1 MKAGSITFSTALDNE
16 QLEKDLQSL
25 TKKIEKK
32 EREIAELTEKRDQ
45 AQKKGVFDAAV
56 LDEEKAKLQEL
67 KDRLADLRNMS
78 KDKSYDLETREGYA
92 AQISDVKQA
101 LEDQRT
107 RVNALQKEWNQTES
121 AVERY
126 TSELAEAEAELYRQQ
141 EEADGT
147 VLKIK
152 EAEDRASKLWMEIK
166 KAKSEVESLEK
177 NGKWFGDKE
186 YDAAYRKL
194 TLLIEQIKEYKRQL
208 EKTPEQLKKEQD
220 STQRELNKAMEA
232 AKKETAALEESIRL
246 NKIANEAEIA
256 DQSIASLVKR
266 LEELKK
272 RQKDLELAGVGL
284 GYKEYEKNAAEIS
297 QITEDLKAHRAE
309 IEQIA
314 KSTGNMKE
322 ETEKARKRMDALGKR
337 LKEILASAFIF
348 NVLSAGLRQFTG
360 WLGKSI
366 KTNEEARQ
374 SIAQLKGALLT
385 LAQPLVEIII
395 PAFTL
400 FVNILTRI
408 ITAVAQFVSS
418 LFGKTIKQSK
428 DGAKAL
434 YKEANAIGAVGE
446 AADEAAGS
454 LAGFDEINTINTENA
469 KGAGGGGGAGD
480 EIMPDFDFNQE
491 GLDWLSEI
499 LGESAKWVATALLLG
514 GIALVAIGACM
525 GNLLLVLAGLF
536 LLGAGIT
543 IGEET
548 GALQSWIDAL
558 GLKNVAEFVVLAIL
572 LAGIAIVAIGAATG
586 NIFMVLAGLVL
597 IGTTIAYANASGM
610 MKSWAEEQV
619 SRAASYVTAA
629 LLLGGIALVV
639 IGAATANILM
649 VLAGLGLLAAGI
661 YVGLES
667 ETLEA
672 WAKVLGLD
680 SVFDYVVA
688 GIQLAGIALI
698 AIGAAMANIAM
709 VIAGGIILGI
719 GITAELIGEE
729 ALKSWWEILK
739 LTTIQQ
745 WVGVVLLLGGIA
757 QIAIGA
763 AMANILMVLAGIG
776 MLAVGTVV
784 AATDGNLKSWVE
796 VLELGKI
803 MNWVTTALLLGGI
816 ALIVFGIV
824 SGNILMILAGLG
836 LLGAGVA
843 VGTTSGTFQKW
854 IDAIIK
860 GLKDLKRDAKAWW
873 DSNMA
878 KFFTLEYWEGLGK
891 DVIDG
896 FMDGLKNA
904 WDGLTSWFSGV
915 WDDLFGNRKVS
926 VGINRSGNFGSG
938 GSGSFGG
945 SRISASAIPPLP
957 ASKIPA
963 LARGAVIPPNRE
975 FLAVLGDQRNGNNLE
990 APEDLIRQIVRE
1002 ESGGGSTE
1010 LIQLLQAILNAI
1022 KDGHV
1027 IMVGETVLG
1036 RTTIRAI
1043 NNITISSGKQM
1054 LKI

>member
-45 AQKKGVFDAAV
+45 AQGTLDSSKLEAEKATFEQMVNSQEKFGKAEEKFLLISREIEVLEQQLSEQESKRLSISESIQKTKEAILSTENELAALEAAPKGQDDVEYKKKLEELRYFLSVARPAVGNMETSLSEYDKDIQKTAASLDALREKSDKALLKIPENVSSDSDIAAQKEKVKELQSEWDQAKKSVDGYTAQLTEAENELHRQQDAAGGIV
-56 LDEEKAKLQEL
+56 QEL
-67 KDRLADLRNMS
+67 
-78 KDKSYDLETREGYA
+78 DK
-92 AQISDVKQA
+92 
-101 LEDQRT
+101 
-107 RVNALQKEWNQTES
+107 
-121 AVERY
+121 
-126 TSELAEAEAELYRQQ
+126 
-141 EEADGT
+141 
-147 VLKIK
+147 
-152 EAEDRASKLWMEIK
+152 
-166 KAKSEVESLEK
+166 
-177 NGKWFGDKE
+177 
-186 YDAAYRKL
+186 
-194 TLLIEQIKEYKRQL
+194 
-208 EKTPEQLKKEQD
+208 
-220 STQRELNKAMEA
+220 
-232 AKKETAALEESIRL
+232 AKKESG
-246 NKIANEAEIA
+246 K
-256 DQSIASLVKR
+256 
-266 LEELKK
+266 
-272 RQKDLELAGVGL
+272 
-284 GYKEYEKNAAEIS
+284 
-297 QITEDLKAHRAE
+297 
-309 IEQIA
+309 
-314 KSTGNMKE
+314 MKE

-698 AIGAAMANIAM
+698 AIGAAMANI
-709 VIAGGIILGI
+709 
-719 GITAELIGEE
+719 
-729 ALKSWWEILK
+729 
-739 LTTIQQ
+739 
-745 WVGVVLLLGGIA
+745 
-757 QIAIGA
+757 
-763 AMANILMVLAGIG
+763 LMVLAGIG

-975 FLAVLGDQRNGNNLE
+975 FLAVLGDQRNGTNLE
-990 APEDLIRQIVRE
+990 APESLIRQLFQE
-1002 ESGGGSTE
+1002 ETGRGNAE
-1010 LIQLLQAILNAI
+1010 ILQLLQAILNAI